1 MQAIVP
7 LADGPFG
14 HSASLYEVDS
24 LLVSDEQLLCR
35 QVSLVIGR
43 ASYRPNNRE
52 DWTTMRT
59 KKLMAQLAAL
69 AAFLLVFSL
78 MLTACSSKEEQPAE
92 PQATTEAEAEAEAT
106 PEEQPQQAG
115 PVWVKN
121 KITWHSESL
130 VGQEPFEHINIYELD
145 EHGNTLRILDGD
157 GNVRTEYTYD
167 EYGNKTS
174 YTSAAGASEDP
185 TVYENVLDDRGL
197 PFKVTSEDMTTTY
210 TYDADGKP
218 VGYQS
223 VSATWSI
230 DESGNKIE
238 GSDDTITTTVEF
250 DENGFLTRVEE
261 KQAINTDWSFVSTY
275 SYELGE
281 NGLPATG
288 TIATDYVSEDADDY
302 TETTTYEYDANG
314 NLTRIVYT
322 GDSSITTVD
331 IEYTEISDPS
341 VYVRAWSTI
350 KDL

>member
-1 MQAIVP
+1 MP

-14 HSASLYEVDS
+14 HSASLYEVDT

-35 QVSLVIGR
+35 QVSLVIGK
-43 ASYRPNNRE
+43 ASYHPNNRE

-59 KKLMAQLAAL
+59 KKFMVPLAAL

-78 MLTACSSKEEQPAE
+78 ILTGCSSKEEQPTE

-106 PEEQPQQAG
+106 PEEEPQQAG
-115 PVWVKN
+115 PVWVKS

-130 VGQEPFEHINIYELD
+130 GGQQSFDHVNVYELD
-145 EHGNTLRILDGD
+145 EHGNTLRVLDGD

-167 EYGNKTS
+167 EYGNRTS
-174 YTSAAGASEDP
+174 YVSSGGASDEP
-185 TVYENVLDDRGL
+185 VVYENVLDDRGL
-197 PFKVTSEDMTTTY
+197 PFKATSADMTTTY
-210 TYDADGKP
+210 TYDADGTP
-218 VGYQS
+218 TGYQS
-223 VSATWSI
+223 VSTTWSV

-238 GSDDTITTTVEF
+238 GSDDTITSTVEF
-250 DENGFLTRVEE
+250 DENGFITRAAEE
-261 KQAINTDWSFVSTY
+261 QAINTEWSFVSTY

-288 TIATDYVSEDADDY
+288 TITTDYVSDSLDDY
-302 TETTTYEYDANG
+302 SETTTYEYDANG

-322 GDSSITTVD
+322 GDSSISTVD